1 MELHPE
7 LTASSLSAAAR
18 PGFLRSALLTGVAV
32 IVFTSTAPASSG
44 PPALRDG
51 DVWSPTLEWSWSLL
65 GRRVGASGLVVAD
78 FDGDGELEI
87 VGSNHG
93 SGSPGA
99 VGDVWFEL
107 GYEGEVDQTWSSL
120 PFSERI
126 VRLRPLEVA
135 GGTNLAI
142 GTTTALQIVDGDSK
156 AILRQVPSIATDLLD
171 FLIEDL
177 DSDGFLELA
186 ICDLGEL
193 VVLDFETLAP
203 VGSVP
208 AIDCRSL
215 DSAQVDSDP
224 SLELFVRLGAGGLIL
239 DGATL
244 GTEWSASE
252 SLGVAARFVDL
263 QSDGDAELICIDP
276 VTDDL
281 RALELPSGATLW
293 TSTVGNVDAVSPVVL
308 EEPEGRRL
316 LAGKQELWAIDVLN
330 GEIQWNVAVDSR
342 QFLGLTAA
350 DLDSDGVP
358 EAVFGADQ
366 RPGAGERLVVVDLA
380 THAVEHE
387 TFSFT
392 PPLVDVHA
400 ARVSGDGMPH
410 LVTAS
415 LTSRASGDGGRL
427 IVLDPVA
434 HRLTYASTTPEPI
447 VPSVVEASIAGQMDS
462 DVQLELCTAGGN
474 GLYCEDGL
482 SHERHWLV
490 FFPDEVDLSAISLAD
505 LQGDGRSEILVGA
518 RSGLVYALDAA
529 TGWLRWRSPPTDHF
543 THATR
548 IELADVDGVSGP
560 EIVSWT
566 SSAYVGYLALLD
578 PADGSFLWGPETYF
592 GATAMGLAQLDDDIE
607 LEIVLGFGF
616 GDVSVVDLNQGDLEP
631 PLANLATSIG
641 GIADSDV
648 DGDGTTDLV
657 VRTAERVVV
666 LGGTQQSVLWESP
679 FLGGSGGTEA
689 VVVDNVD
696 LDLAGEIVTTFGGS
710 IAVFEFPFP
719 GLFAD
724 GFESGDASGWS
735 ASAPLEGRESPL

>member
-1 MELHPE
+1 MELHAE
-7 LTASSLSAAAR
+7 LTASSQFAAAR
-18 PGFLRSALLTGVAV
+18 AGFLRSALLAGLAV
-32 IVFTSTAPASSG
+32 IALASAAPASGESSS
-44 PPALRDG
+44 LSDG
-51 DVWSPTLEWSWSLL
+51 DVWSPTLEWNWSLL

-78 FDGDGELEI
+78 FDGDGELEL

-93 SGSPGA
+93 SGFPGA

-107 GYEGEVDQTWSSL
+107 RYDGEVQQAWSSL
-120 PFSERI
+120 PFTERI
-126 VRLRPLEVA
+126 VRIRPLEVA
-135 GGTNLAI
+135 GGTDLAI
-142 GTTTALQIVDGDSK
+142 GTSTTLQIIDGESK
-156 AILRQVPSIATDLLD
+156 AILRQMPPIATDLMD
-171 FLIEDL
+171 FLIADL
-177 DSDGFLELA
+177 NSDGFLELA

-203 VGSVP
+203 VGGVP
-208 AIDCRSL
+208 GIDCRSL

-224 SLELFVRLGAGGLIL
+224 SLELFVRLSAGGLIL

-244 GTEWSASE
+244 GTEWSESE
-252 SLGVAARFVDL
+252 NLGIAARFVDL
-263 QSDGDAELICIDP
+263 ESDGDSELICIDP

-281 RALELPSGATLW
+281 RALELPSGVTLW
-293 TSTVGNVDAVSPVVL
+293 TSTVGYVDAVSPVVL
-308 EEPEGRRL
+308 DEPEGRLL
-316 LAGKQELWAIDVLN
+316 LAGRQELWAIDVST
-330 GEIQWNVAVDSR
+330 GEIRWDVAVDSR
-342 QFLGLTAA
+342 EFLGLTAA
-350 DLDSDGVP
+350 DLDSDGVS

-366 RPGAGERLVVVDLA
+366 RPGAGERLVIVDLA

-415 LTSRASGDGGRL
+415 LTSRASEDGGRL
-427 IVLDPVA
+427 LVLDPVA
-434 HRLTYASTTPEPI
+434 RRLAYSSTPPEPI
-447 VPSVVEASIAGQMDS
+447 VPSVVEASIAGQMDA

-474 GLYCEDGL
+474 GLYCEDSL
-482 SHERHWLV
+482 SHAPHWLV
-490 FFPDEVDLSAISLAD
+490 FFPDDVDLSAIALAD
-505 LQGDGRSEILVGA
+505 LQDDGRSEILVGA

-548 IELADVDGVSGP
+548 IEFADVDGVSGA
-560 EIVSWT
+560 EVVSWT

-592 GATAMGLAQLDDDIE
+592 GATAMGLAQLDDDLE
-607 LEIVLGFGF
+607 LEIVLGTGF
-616 GDVSVVDLNQGDLEP
+616 GDVSVVDLSQGDLGP

-641 GIADSDV
+641 VIADSDV
-648 DGDGTTDLV
+648 DGDGVTDLV
-657 VRTAERVVV
+657 IRTAERIVV
-666 LGGTQQSVLWESP
+666 LGGTQQFVLWESP

-696 LDLAGEIVTTFGGS
+696 ADLAGEIVTTFGGS
-710 IAVFEFPFP
+710 IVVFEFPFP

-724 GFESGDASGWS
+724 GFESGDIAAWS
-735 ASAPLEGRESPL
+735 ASAPFGDR